1 MSSKCKKLHKNS
13 TLLHGSAY
21 CTAFG
26 VSYASAHVTTMRYS
40 AGGVNPTQGLSL
52 KGQKRQ
58 RGGGYCAAFL
68 CFALFCLLSKLNV
81 FLADEAVI
89 IAAPCKAPAAVYHVY
104 HCGVA
109 LVKPAYYGVCRVR
122 PGTEVH
128 IGLYCGGYKGY
139 CRIAL
144 IYAYRPLGQHV
155 DVCLYAEARA
165 PILKHIVPVSHFRQ
179 YVQLCSRGKRAEY
192 ARAGR

>member
-40 AGGVNPTQGLSL
+40 AGGVNPTTGPFP
-52 KGQKRQ
+52 KRPEKAA
-58 RGGGYCAAFL
+58 RRGYCAAFL
-68 CFALFCLLSKLNV
+68 CFGLFCLLSKLNV

-89 IAAPCKAPAAVYHVY
+89 IAALCKAPAAVYHVY

-144 IYAYRPLGQHV
+144 IYATVPWDSTLTYAFTQKPVRP
-155 DVCLYAEARA
+155 
-165 PILKHIVPVSHFRQ
+165 S
-179 YVQLCSRGKRAEY
+179 
-192 ARAGR
+192 